1 MLKNI
6 LICACLLAVV
16 DPVVSK
22 ALRGASGGDVTFS
35 GTAKTCF
42 NSAIVPVTNVSVG
55 FYRVSSARPLMAH
68 LDSMA
73 TFPGFGADGAD
84 SVAANQ
90 FDALESTMQH
100 MAITTPAILR
110 RTSAA
115 DGTFS
120 ITISPVDSILVLGY
134 ANMEDEP
141 YVYDFKVM
149 PGTVSR
155 SFVLD
160 MSRGQCGF

>member
-1 MLKNI
+1 MLRSI
-6 LICACLLAVV
+6 LLCACFVALVNPLLNTAG
-16 DPVVSK
+16 S
-22 ALRGASGGDVTFS
+22 AGSDVTLS

-42 NSAIVPVTNVSVG
+42 NGTTVPVGNVAVG
-55 FYRVSSARPLMAH
+55 FYNVTNARPLIAH

-73 TFPGFGADGAD
+73 HFPGFGTDGAD

-90 FDALESTMQH
+90 FDALESTMQR
-100 MAITTPAILR
+100 MAFTTTAILR

-115 DGTFS
+115 NGTFS
-120 ITISPVDSILVLGY
+120 ITISPVDSVLVVGY

-141 YVYDFKVM
+141 YVWDYKVM
-149 PGTVSR
+149 PGNVSK
-155 SFVLD
+155 SFILD